1 MNELIHHG
9 LLALR
14 DCLPNDSELTT
25 KVGVNVP
32 SAPPNLSF
40 LSPSSLFS
48 PGLSLYIFTSLPSSF
63 LPYHLAPFFSLFTF
77 LPPFSPLS
85 SLSPFLLSLFLP
97 PSLPSL
103 LLLSHRTYQLEWLV
117 KTKNWRYLMMIMFNL
132 TYPENIPFHFS
143 FAPRPYTAFHHL
155 WSMEQEY
162 ERGPGIFRM

>member
-25 KVGVNVP
+25 KVGMNVP

-48 PGLSLYIFTSLPSSF
+48 PALSLYIFTSLLSSF
-63 LPYHLAPFFSLFTF
+63 LPYHLSPFFSFFTF

-85 SLSPFLLSLFLP
+85 PPPLPLPPLALPPSLSPFTFTALTQNVSIGVVGEN
-97 PSLPSL
+97 
-103 LLLSHRTYQLEWLV
+103 QKLEILDDDNV
-117 KTKNWRYLMMIMFNL
+117 Q
-132 TYPENIPFHFS
+132 PHVS
-143 FAPRPYTAFHHL
+143 
-155 WSMEQEY
+155 
-162 ERGPGIFRM
+162 

>member
-1 MNELIHHG
+1 MCQV
-9 LLALR
+9 LLLTFHFSPLLR
-14 DCLPNDSELTT
+14 CFSPLSHCIFSLLCSLPFFPTT
-25 KVGVNVP
+25 SPP
-32 SAPPNLSF
+32 S
-40 LSPSSLFS
+40 SPSSLFS
-48 PGLSLYIFTSLPSSF
+48 LLSLPFPPSF
-63 LPYHLAPFFSLFTF
+63 LSPF

-97 PSLPSL
+97 PSRPSL
-103 LLLSHRTYQLEWLV
+103 FPLPSHRTYQLEWLV

-143 FAPRPYTAFHHL
+143 FVPRPYTAFHRL

>member
-40 LSPSSLFS
+40 LSPSSPFS
-48 PGLSLYIFTSLPSSF
+48 PALSLYIFTSLPSSF
-63 LPYHLAPFFSLFTF
+63 LPYHLSPFFSFTF

-143 FAPRPYTAFHHL
+143 FVPRPYTAFHRL